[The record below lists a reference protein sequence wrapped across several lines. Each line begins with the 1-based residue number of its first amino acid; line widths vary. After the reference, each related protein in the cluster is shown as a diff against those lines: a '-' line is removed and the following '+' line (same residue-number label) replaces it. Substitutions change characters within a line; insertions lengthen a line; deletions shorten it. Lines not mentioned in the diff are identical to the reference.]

1 MSFDVIKQFED
12 KIAEFFGSS
21 YAVSVDSCTHGVEL
35 CLRYTNAKQISVP
48 YHTYLS
54 IPFLADKLQI
64 PRVWRYE
71 QWADY
76 YYLTDRVID
85 AAVHWQHNGYMP
97 GTFMSISFQYRKHLN
112 LCRGGMILT
121 DDKDAAVS
129 LKKMS
134 YDGRTPDRSWRE
146 QNIDMVGYHYYMTP
160 ETAQL
165 GLDKLPEAIATPPN
179 RLTYQ
184 DYLDLTDNEI
194 FRKERIKQ

>member
-12 KIAEFFGSS
+12 KIAEFFNSP
-21 YAVSVDSCTHGVEL
+21 YAISVDSCTHGVEL

-85 AAVHWQHNGYMP
+85 AAVHWQRDGYIP

-121 DDKDAAVS
+121 DNEHAALA

-165 GLDKLPEAIATPPN
+165 GLDKLPQAIATPPN